1 MRFKQ
6 TTERLGMAK
15 EVLASLQIF
24 GDTVAD
30 GLDADQSAPAEGEV
44 VFRYRM
50 LFERLE
56 SDLVAVRSGIVTA
69 EDAHVRNLVVH
80 ADQRSL
86 HTEVTAGLYDQQVAV
101 RQTLGGVYGPKH
113 GFKLAS
119 FSGRTPQY
127 GEDLLREVEH
137 TIQLLRQPVGETP
150 STKVGGVNVD
160 FGDMALDLET
170 EKTGFEDVRAELER
184 SRKAAKETR
193 VRKNEAIAEFDR
205 VFPWLAQTLESVF
218 RLAGEH
224 DLADQIRTSARR
236 SHRRQDGD
244 GAAEESGES
253 SSEGSETEEPDSPP
267 TESEESASPPTVA

>member
-6 TTERLGMAK
+6 NTQRLGMAK

-30 GLDADQSAPAEGEV
+30 RLDADQSEPAEGEV

-69 EDAHVRNLVVH
+69 EDAHVRNLVRYSN
-80 ADQRSL
+80 QRNRN
-86 HTEVTAGLYDQQVAV
+86 TEVTAGLYGQQVWV
-101 RQTLGGVYGPKH
+101 RQTLSGVYGQKR
-113 GFKLAS
+113 GFELGAY
-119 FSGRTPQY
+119 SGPTPRY

-137 TIQLLRQPVGETP
+137 TIQLLREPEGDQA
-150 STKVGGVNVD
+150 SIRVGGVTID
-160 FGDMALDLET
+160 FGEMALDLET
-170 EKTGFEDVRAELER
+170 EKTGFGEVRAELER
-184 SRKAAKETR
+184 RRKAAKETR
-193 VRKNEAIAEFDR
+193 IRKNEAIAEFDR

-224 DLADQIRTSARR
+224 ELADQIRTSSRR
-236 SHRRQDGD
+236 SHRRQEGD
-244 GAAEESGES
+244 GAAEEAGDAS
-253 SSEGSETEEPDSPP
+253 SDGSETEEP
-267 TESEESASPPTVA
+267 ASPAEPAETAPSESVA